1 MALPLCCLP
10 WPEPLPHTLT
20 LTPYRT
26 MARITRQTLYRETL
40 QACRALGLAPEALWA
55 QHSGTG
61 WHIYRQVGPGALPL
75 GECLTAREALCLLQG
90 LALAPTLQ
98 QEAQ

>member
-1 MALPLCCLP
+1 
-10 WPEPLPHTLT
+10 
-20 LTPYRT
+20 

-40 QACRALGLAPEALWA
+40 QACRALGLPLQALWA
-55 QHSGTG
+55 EHSHAG
-61 WHIYRQVGPGALPL
+61 WAILRQVGPGAQPL

-98 QEAQ
+98 QGGQ